1 MEKLTKEQLF
11 NAFYKF
17 NQEHENAT
25 QFSETSITGVIVFKA
40 SNWKEPYSL
49 ESRSYRVSS
58 ANKRFLYRCSGNSIY
73 ASNLD
78 GTDQC
83 VRLDWYNW
91 EVDYCYLEKGGNL

>member
-1 MEKLTKEQLF
+1 MEKLTKAQLF
-11 NAFYKF
+11 EAFYKF
-17 NQEHENAT
+17 NQEHQEAI

-40 SNWKEPYSL
+40 SNWEQPFSL

-58 ANKRFLYRCSGNSIY
+58 ANKKFLPCAGSSIF

-78 GTDQC
+78 GTDLC

-91 EVDYCYLEKGGNL
+91 EVDYCYLEEGGNL

>member
-1 MEKLTKEQLF
+1 MEKLTKAQLF
-11 NAFYKF
+11 KAFYKF
-17 NQEHENAT
+17 NQEHGNAT

-40 SNWKEPYSL
+40 SNWKQPYSL

-58 ANKRFLYRCSGNSIY
+58 ANKRFLPNCSGNSIY
-73 ASNLD
+73 ACNLD
-78 GTDQC
+78 GTDLS